1 MTITTTYQMIVRKKM
16 LLKIYTKRI
25 EKRQRVYILQEKT
38 KQTKFLD
45 RTHEVE
51 CSFEINTK
59 IVEYINPY
67 SVILAIV

>member
-1 MTITTTYQMIVRKKM
+1 MIVRKKM

-59 IVEYINPY
+59 IV
-67 SVILAIV
+67 AIY